1 MASNQP
7 AAGNSG
13 GASIMTSIDTILS
26 RHARSM
32 KPGETLTLTLVKG
45 PKSQSTDPLLARA
58 AAAKKMPNPN
68 QMFALD
74 FPRVAKFVETVDRP
88 DFAGKFK
95 EGRLIEEDVPEV
107 KVRAYP
113 VVCVF
118 IVFVHVTCNV
128 LGCSCMRCIAAE
140 GCADISLAQ
149 FPLSR

>member
-13 GASIMTSIDTILS
+13 GATIMTSIDTILS

-32 KPGETLTLTLVKG
+32 KPGEILTLTLVKG

-107 KVRAYP
+107 KVRAYL
-113 VVCVF
+113 VCV
-118 IVFVHVTCNV
+118 C
-128 LGCSCMRCIAAE
+128 LLC
-140 GCADISLAQ
+140 L
-149 FPLSR
+149 

>member
-1 MASNQP
+1 
-7 AAGNSG
+7 
-13 GASIMTSIDTILS
+13 MTSIDTILS

-74 FPRVAKFVETVDRP
+74 FPRVAKFVETVDPP
-88 DFAGKFK
+88 DFAGKFR

-107 KVRAYP
+107 KVRAYLEC
-113 VVCVF
+113 VCVWCLW
-118 IVFVHVTCNV
+118 HVLN
-128 LGCSCMRCIAAE
+128 CSCVLYCCWSAGGKRYTYAC
-140 GCADISLAQ
+140 
-149 FPLSR
+149 FPS

>member
-1 MASNQP
+1 
-7 AAGNSG
+7 
-13 GASIMTSIDTILS
+13 MTSIDTILS

-45 PKSQSTDPLLARA
+45 PQSKSSDPLLARA

-107 KVRAYP
+107 KVRAYLCG
-113 VVCVF
+113 VMCF
-118 IVFVHVTCNV
+118 LCLWHALDCSCIA
-128 LGCSCMRCIAAE
+128 SCMRCWIA
-140 GCADISLAQ
+140 
-149 FPLSR
+149 

>member
-1 MASNQP
+1 
-7 AAGNSG
+7 
-13 GASIMTSIDTILS
+13 MTSIDTILS

-107 KVRAYP
+107 KVRAYLL
-113 VVCVF
+113 CVAC
-118 IVFVHVTCNV
+118 VWHVARAGLLVHAV
-128 LGCSCMRCIAAE
+128 LLYCWRE
-140 GCADISLAQ
+140 KISYAHACCP
-149 FPLSR
+149 FAIIN